1 MMTTALEMWTS
12 QWGHEPQKYMVGGPA
27 VDVACPRAATGQP
40 ERMSVDVMIVHT
52 VVSIVSI
59 HSQLQGRG
67 HSSQSH
73 LLCC

>member
-12 QWGHEPQKYMVGGPA
+12 QWGHEPQEYMVGGPA
-27 VDVACPRAATGQP
+27 VVAGARAAAGKP
-40 ERMSVDVMIVHT
+40 ERTSVDVVTVRT
-52 VVSIVSI
+52 VVSTVSI
-59 HSQLQGRG
+59 HSQLQGRD